1 MVWLLPVAPCGE
13 VVGGMAGEV
22 AQADGYGEAVGAA
35 GEDWVKWGM
44 VGIGGWVYG
53 WVFRLPLNT
62 VWKE

>member
-1 MVWLLPVAPCGE
+1 MPVAPCGE

-53 WVFRLPLNT
+53 WVFRLP
-62 VWKE
+62 